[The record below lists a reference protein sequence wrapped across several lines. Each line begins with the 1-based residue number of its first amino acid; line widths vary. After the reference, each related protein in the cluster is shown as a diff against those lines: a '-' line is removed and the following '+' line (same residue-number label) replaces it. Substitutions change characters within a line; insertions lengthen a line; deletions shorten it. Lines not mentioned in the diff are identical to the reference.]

1 MARQALIENNARKA
15 RLIKRYA
22 VKRAALKAVIN
33 VRDDS
38 DEAFKARIKAARAL
52 AKLPRN
58 ASPVRYR
65 NRCNLTGRPRGFYR
79 QFGVSRIALR
89 DLASQ
94 GQLPGVRKSSW

>member
-1 MARQALIENNARKA
+1 MARKALVENNALKA

-22 VKRAALKAVIN
+22 QKRAELKAIIN
-33 VRDDS
+33 VRDDT
-38 DEAFKARIKAARAL
+38 DEAFKARMKAMRKL
-52 AKLPRN
+52 AAFPRN

-65 NRCNLTGRPRGFYR
+65 NRCGLSGRSRGFYR
-79 QFGVSRIALR
+79 QFGISRIALR